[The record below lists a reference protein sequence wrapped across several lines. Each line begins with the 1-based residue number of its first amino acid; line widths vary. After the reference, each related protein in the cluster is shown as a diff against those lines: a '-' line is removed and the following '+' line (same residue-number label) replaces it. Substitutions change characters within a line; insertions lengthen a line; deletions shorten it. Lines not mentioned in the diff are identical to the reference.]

1 MDISNDAYLARMAI
15 VEAAAFMSAAHVR
28 MRPRVFPDGN
38 QWCCL
43 YGDDL
48 VVGVAGFGDTP
59 EQACAAF
66 DKAWSTAK
74 APIARRPTI
83 AELEAILQNPDAKV
97 NIRTDGTVER
107 VS

>member
-15 VEAAAFMSAAHVR
+15 VEACAFMAAPHVR

-48 VVGVAGFGDTP
+48 MVGVVGFGDTP
-59 EQACAAF
+59 EMACSAF
-66 DKAWSTAK
+66 DKAWGTL
-74 APIARRPTI
+74 APPAF
-83 AELEAILQNPDAKV
+83 
-97 NIRTDGTVER
+97 VER
-107 VS
+107 PDWSQIQRS

>member
-15 VEAAAFMSAAHVR
+15 VEACAFMAAPHVR

-48 VVGVAGFGDTP
+48 MVGVVGFGDTP
-59 EQACAAF
+59 ELACSAF
-66 DKAWSTAK
+66 DKAWGTL
-74 APIARRPTI
+74 APPQIKRSHK
-83 AELEAILQNPDAKV
+83 Q
-97 NIRTDGTVER
+97 
-107 VS
+107 